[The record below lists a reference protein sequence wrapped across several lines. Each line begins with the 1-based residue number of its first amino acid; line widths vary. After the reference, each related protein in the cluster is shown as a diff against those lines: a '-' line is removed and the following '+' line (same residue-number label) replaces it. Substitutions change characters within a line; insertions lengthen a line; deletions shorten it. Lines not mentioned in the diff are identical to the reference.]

1 MTQLPEY
8 GTLRAEDYAALGLV
22 AGLEVHV
29 QLLTRRKLF
38 CRCPAGLYSDA
49 FDAEILRHM
58 RPTLSELGEY
68 DGTALMEFK
77 TRKEILY
84 RLNKASVCT
93 YEMDDAPP
101 FEIDREA
108 LAIAMEI
115 TLLLG
120 LQPVGE
126 LHVMRKQYLDGS
138 IPAGFQRTA
147 ILGVQGSLPASGR
160 PLGVLQLSIEED
172 SSRELSDLGHLRCYR
187 TDRLG
192 VPLIEVVTAPE
203 LVTPAE
209 VEAAAQA
216 VRRLTRATG
225 KVRRGAGASRQDVNV
240 SVRGGTRIEIK
251 GVSRIPAI
259 GRLVHNEALRQKRL
273 LEIRELLAGRGLP
286 AVGYHGLQ
294 ATVTGLFKNCQYRPV
309 QKALARGD
317 LLGAIALPGF
327 EGVLRREV
335 QPGVRFLGEF
345 RDRVRVVACLD
356 RNPNLVSSEQLD
368 DGPTWSEWQRVRQ
381 ALGIGDEPP
390 ILMVWGGARDLAT
403 ALGEIELRAQEALA
417 GVPRETRQAQPDGT
431 TRFERVLP
439 GPDRMYP
446 DTDLPPLPLPIAD
459 WMALGATLPPRPW
472 DEQAALAAAG
482 LGSELAGQLQRQ
494 GRAAAFLALSAPIAQ
509 VAPAAQA
516 GPAKR
521 RLGILLTSHWRSLER
536 EGLSLPDPAS
546 LDWLPDFLA
555 RAPRE
560 ADRGALARWARS
572 GGKERPVPPPPL
584 DDAAL
589 AARVAAA
596 LTALPPPARRLEG
609 ESLHRYRL
617 GRLRESLG
625 ASCAGARLAAQLAQQ
640 NAVVGPTTGKEPR

>member
-1 MTQLPEY
+1 MPHLPEY
-8 GTLRAEDYAALGLV
+8 GELSAQDYADLGLV
-22 AGLEVHV
+22 AGLEVHQ

-38 CRCPAGLYSDA
+38 CRCPAGRYTGA

-84 RLNKASVCT
+84 RLNKESVCT

-101 FEIDREA
+101 FEMDREA
-108 LAIAMEI
+108 LDIAMEI

-126 LHVMRKQYLDGS
+126 VHVIRKQYLDGS
-138 IPAGFQRTA
+138 IPTGFQRTA
-147 ILGVQGSLPASGR
+147 ILGVQGEIRVEGR
-160 PLGVLQLSIEED
+160 PVSVLQLSIEED
-172 SSRELSDLGHLRCYR
+172 SSRELLDRGHLRVYR

-192 VPLIEVVTAPE
+192 MPLIEVVTGPD
-203 LVTPAE
+203 LRTPAE
-209 VEAAAQA
+209 VEACAQV

-225 KVRRGAGASRQDVNV
+225 KVRRGAGAARQDVNV

-259 GRLVHNEALRQKRL
+259 GRLVHNEALRQRGL
-273 LEIRELLAGRGLP
+273 LEIRDALLARGLP

-294 ATVTGLFKNCQYRPV
+294 GEVTGLFKSCQYRPV

-317 LLGAIALPGF
+317 KLGAIAMPGF
-327 EGVLRREV
+327 EGVLRREL

-381 ALGIGDEPP
+381 LLGAPEEAP
-390 ILMVWGGARDLAT
+390 ILMVWGGARDLET

-417 GVPRETRQAQPDGT
+417 GVPSETRQAQPDGT

-446 DTDLPPLPLPIAD
+446 DTDLPPLPLPIQRWNDLRAS
-459 WMALGATLPPRPW
+459 LPARPW
-472 DEQAALAAAG
+472 DLSAKLEAAG
-482 LGSELAGQLQRQ
+482 LGDELVGQLLRQ
-494 GRAAAFLALSAPIAQ
+494 ERAEDFLALATPLD
-509 VAPAAQA
+509 PAAR
-516 GPAKR
+516 R
-521 RLGILLTSHWRSLER
+521 RLAILLTSHWRSLER
-536 EGLSLPDPAS
+536 GGLRLARAREAGS
-546 LDWLPDFLA
+546 LDWLPEFIA

-560 ADRGALARWARS
+560 ADRPALARWARS
-572 GGKERPVPPPPL
+572 EGRERPVPPPPL
-584 DDAAL
+584 GEETLRERVDAAL
-589 AARVAAA
+589 ASLPAPARPLASAA
-596 LTALPPPARRLEG
+596 LR
-609 ESLHRYRL
+609 RYRL
-617 GRLRESLG
+617 GRLRERLG
-625 ASCAGARLAAQLAQQ
+625 ATCPGLRVAALLDARASEAGSRNRTEKEAR
-640 NAVVGPTTGKEPR
+640 

>member
-1 MTQLPEY
+1 MSQLPEY
-8 GTLRAEDYAALGLV
+8 GTLSADDYSALGLK

-29 QLLTRRKLF
+29 QLSTRRKLF
-38 CRCPAGLYSDA
+38 CRCPAGRYSDA

-84 RLNKASVCT
+84 RLNKESVCT

-101 FEIDREA
+101 FEIDQEA
-108 LAIAMEI
+108 LGIAMEI

-138 IPAGFQRTA
+138 IPTGFQRTA
-147 ILGVQGSLPASGR
+147 ILGVQGELPVDGV
-160 PLGVLQLSIEED
+160 PLAILQLSIEED
-172 SSRELSDLGHLRCYR
+172 SSRELSDQGHLRCYR

-192 VPLIEVVTAPE
+192 MPLVEVVTAPA
-203 LVTPAE
+203 LHTPAA

-225 KVRRGAGASRQDVNV
+225 KVRRGAGAARQDVNV

-259 GRLVHNEALRQKRL
+259 GRLVHNEALRQKSL
-273 LEIRELLAGRGLP
+273 LEIREILAGRGLP
-286 AVGYHGLQ
+286 AVGYQGLR
-294 ATVTGLFKNCQYRPV
+294 AEVTGLFKNCQYRPV

-317 LLGAIALPGF
+317 RLGVIALPGF

-335 QPGVRFLGEF
+335 QPGLRFLGEF

-368 DGPTWSEWQRVRQ
+368 DGPTWSEWHRVRQ
-381 ALGIGDEPP
+381 ILGVSDDTPM
-390 ILMVWGGARDLAT
+390 LMVWGGPRDLET

-446 DTDLPPLPLPIAD
+446 DTDLPPRPLPTRD
-459 WMALGATLPPRPW
+459 WEALRAALPPRPW
-472 DEQAALAAAG
+472 DELAALAAAG
-482 LGSELAGQLQRQ
+482 LGTELAGQLQRQ
-494 GRAAAFLALSAPIAQ
+494 GRAGSFLALRGALKGD
-509 VAPAAQA
+509 AAA
-516 GPAKR
+516 LR
-521 RLGILLTSHWRSLER
+521 RLAFALTAHWRSLER
-536 EGLSLPDPAS
+536 EGLRLPDAVG
-546 LDWLPDFLA
+546 LDWLPEFLA
-555 RAPRE
+555 TAPRE
-560 ADRGALARWARS
+560 TDRAALARWARS
-572 GGKERPVPPPPL
+572 GGRERPVPPPPL

-589 AARVAAA
+589 AARLASA
-596 LTALPPPARRLEG
+596 LAALPPPARPLAG
-609 ESLHRYRL
+609 ESLERYRL

-625 ASCAGARLAAQLAQQ
+625 VSCAGARLRGQLA
-640 NAVVGPTTGKEPR
+640 AATRGAPVPAPKGGRRR